1 MNYSRL
7 IQGVWP
13 PRNKYNLDIFFYE
26 ITYVDELIYKVI
38 LLEYIYIYIYIYLI
52 ILKVFR

>member
-38 LLEYIYIYIYIYLI
+38 LLEYIYIYIYIFNH
-52 ILKVFR
+52 LKGF